1 MSPYVTCGA
10 TDVAYLFIIKTKRL
24 EKDSFSRGRHL
35 SFGRHQS
42 RRRRHRGQQP
52 LGADDHHPR
61 PPRRDVPVGS
71 NDAVFDGEA
80 MVERTSNTL
89 VREDING

>member
-35 SFGRHQS
+35 SFGRHQGGRS
-42 RRRRHRGQQP
+42 RHRDQQP

-61 PPRRDVPVGS
+61 PPRRDVSVRDH
-71 NDAVFDGEA
+71 DAVLDQ
-80 MVERTSNTL
+80 
-89 VREDING
+89 